1 MSTRPPKYGSMPRP
15 RRSRCSRHSGARR
28 RREPGISV
36 GKKISRFRVWS
47 FGPSRNDEINRKRN
61 SRIPKRPYSP
71 WGIRLQS
78 DSRGSDCMH
87 GVTGKPPGAAKD
99 KAGET
104 PSRFMLLMLVAMTG
118 VAPISHYMLVP
129 ALPVLAT
136 TFGRDISIAQMTV
149 SLYMVGI
156 ACSQIIM
163 GPLSDRFGRRPV
175 LLAGLGLMVAASAA
189 CIFAETL
196 PQLIAAR
203 FLQALGGATGMVVSR
218 AIIRDLYSRERIGAM
233 ISLVIAVMM
242 IAQMLSPLTGGLL
255 ETAFGWR
262 AIFYLITAAAL
273 TITVGIALALP
284 ETRRARAE
292 GGGFRGDVGS
302 LIRSRA
308 FIGYMLC
315 QVLASQIIFTFAGGG
330 PYIVVTQM
338 GRSSAEYGAWF
349 ACTGFAYLIG
359 NLFCVR
365 FAPRH
370 SLENLIWFGLALQFV
385 GSLLNLI
392 WGIAGLNL
400 APSWL
405 FGTQMLVMFAN
416 AFVMSNSAA
425 GAISVRPDA
434 AGTAS
439 GAMGVLQM
447 GIGSLFSQFGAYLGG
462 HFATPVALNIAIV
475 MLSIAC
481 ASTMIFLIPRPDV
494 GVSEALVEKA
504 EGEESGVLE
513 GVAPYRHFNNDVVAR
528 ESGRSSTPGSRGV
541 KP

>member
-1 MSTRPPKYGSMPRP
+1 
-15 RRSRCSRHSGARR
+15 
-28 RREPGISV
+28 
-36 GKKISRFRVWS
+36 
-47 FGPSRNDEINRKRN
+47 
-61 SRIPKRPYSP
+61 
-71 WGIRLQS
+71 
-78 DSRGSDCMH
+78 MH
-87 GVTGKPPGAAKD
+87 GVTGRPPGAAED
-99 KAGET
+99 HTGKAT
-104 PSRFMLLMLVAMTG
+104 SRIMLLLLVAMTG
-118 VAPISHYMLVP
+118 VAPISLYMLVP

-175 LLAGLGLMVAASAA
+175 LLAGLGVMVVASAA
-189 CIFAETL
+189 CMFAETL

-218 AIIRDLYSRERIGAM
+218 AIIRDLYSRDRISSM

-262 AIFYLITAAAL
+262 SIFYVSTAMSLVVAVA
-273 TITVGIALALP
+273 IAFTLP
-284 ETRRARAE
+284 ETRRDRTEA
-292 GGGFRGDVGS
+292 GGFRGDVGS
-302 LIRSRA
+302 LFTSRA

-349 ACTGFAYLIG
+349 ATTGFAYLIG

-370 SLENLIWFGLALQFV
+370 SLENMIWFGLALQFA
-385 GSLLNLI
+385 GSLLNLL
-392 WGIAGLNL
+392 WGITGLNL

-405 FGTQMLVMFAN
+405 FGTQMIVMFAN

-425 GAISVRPDA
+425 GAISVRPEA

-439 GAMGVLQM
+439 GAMGFLQM
-447 GIGSLFSQFGAYLGG
+447 GIGSLFSQFGAWLGG
-462 HFATPVALNIAIV
+462 HFATPVALNLAIV
-475 MLSIAC
+475 LLSAAC
-481 ASTMIFLIPRPDV
+481 ASTMIFLVPRRDV
-494 GVSEALVEKA
+494 VVSKKLIEHA
-504 EGEESGVLE
+504 EEEESGLL
-513 GVAPYRHFNNDVVAR
+513 
-528 ESGRSSTPGSRGV
+528 
-541 KP
+541 

>member
-1 MSTRPPKYGSMPRP
+1 
-15 RRSRCSRHSGARR
+15 
-28 RREPGISV
+28 
-36 GKKISRFRVWS
+36 
-47 FGPSRNDEINRKRN
+47 
-61 SRIPKRPYSP
+61 
-71 WGIRLQS
+71 
-78 DSRGSDCMH
+78 MH
-87 GVTGKPPGAAKD
+87 GVTGKPPEAATD
-99 KAGET
+99 KPGT
-104 PSRFMLLMLVAMTG
+104 SRIMLLVAMTG
-118 VAPISHYMLVP
+118 VAPISLYMLVP
-129 ALPVLAT
+129 ALPVLASV
-136 TFGRDISIAQMTV
+136 FGRDISIAQMTV

-156 ACSQIIM
+156 ACSQIVM

-255 ETAFGWR
+255 ETTFGWR
-262 AIFYLITAAAL
+262 SIFYVVTITSLVITVAIAL
-273 TITVGIALALP
+273 TLP
-284 ETRRARAE
+284 ETRRGRTEA
-292 GGGFRGDVGS
+292 GGFRGDVGS
-302 LIRSRA
+302 LITSRA

-330 PYIVVTQM
+330 PYVVVTQM

-349 ACTGFAYLIG
+349 ATTGFAYLIG

-370 SLENLIWFGLALQFV
+370 SFERLIWFGLALQFL
-385 GSLLNLI
+385 GALLNLV

-425 GAISVRPDA
+425 GAISVRPEA

-439 GAMGVLQM
+439 GAMGFLQM
-447 GIGSLFSQFGAYLGG
+447 GIGSLFSQFGAWLGG

-475 MLSIAC
+475 ILSMSC
-481 ASTMIFLIPRPDV
+481 ASTMIFLVPRRDV
-494 GVSEALVEKA
+494 VISEELIEQA
-504 EGEESGVLE
+504 EEEESGLL
-513 GVAPYRHFNNDVVAR
+513 
-528 ESGRSSTPGSRGV
+528 
-541 KP
+541 

>member
-1 MSTRPPKYGSMPRP
+1 
-15 RRSRCSRHSGARR
+15 
-28 RREPGISV
+28 
-36 GKKISRFRVWS
+36 
-47 FGPSRNDEINRKRN
+47 
-61 SRIPKRPYSP
+61 
-71 WGIRLQS
+71 
-78 DSRGSDCMH
+78 MH

-99 KAGET
+99 NDALAT
-104 PSRFMLLMLVAMTG
+104 SRMMLLLLVAMTG
-118 VAPISHYMLVP
+118 VAPISLYLLVP

-189 CIFAETL
+189 CIFAESL

-218 AIIRDLYSRERIGAM
+218 AIIRDLYSRDRISSM

-262 AIFYLITAAAL
+262 AIFYVITAASLVIA
-273 TITVGIALALP
+273 VAIALMLP
-284 ETRRARAE
+284 ETRRGRTEA
-292 GGGFRGDVGS
+292 GGFRGDVGS
-302 LIRSRA
+302 LFTSRA
-308 FIGYMLC
+308 FIGYLLC
-315 QVLASQIIFTFAGGG
+315 QVLASPLLFTFAGAG
-330 PYIVVTQM
+330 PYVVVTQM

-349 ACTGFAYLIG
+349 ATTGLAYLIG

-370 SLENLIWFGLALQFV
+370 SLEKLIWFGLALQFL
-385 GSLLNLI
+385 GALLNLV
-392 WGIAGLNL
+392 WGIAGLNQ

-416 AFVMSNSAA
+416 AFVMSNSTA
-425 GAISVRPDA
+425 GAISVRPEA

-439 GAMGVLQM
+439 GAMGFLQM
-447 GIGSLFSQFGAYLGG
+447 GVGSLVSQFGAYLGG
-462 HFATPVALNIAIV
+462 HFTTTLPLTAAIFV
-475 MLSIAC
+475 ISIAC
-481 ASTMIFLIPRPDV
+481 ASTMIFIVPRRTV
-494 GVSEALVEKA
+494 IVREALSEQA
-504 EGEESGVLE
+504 EEEESGML
-513 GVAPYRHFNNDVVAR
+513 
-528 ESGRSSTPGSRGV
+528 
-541 KP
+541 

>member
-1 MSTRPPKYGSMPRP
+1 
-15 RRSRCSRHSGARR
+15 
-28 RREPGISV
+28 
-36 GKKISRFRVWS
+36 
-47 FGPSRNDEINRKRN
+47 
-61 SRIPKRPYSP
+61 
-71 WGIRLQS
+71 
-78 DSRGSDCMH
+78 
-87 GVTGKPPGAAKD
+87 
-99 KAGET
+99 
-104 PSRFMLLMLVAMTG
+104 MLLLLVAMTG
-118 VAPISHYMLVP
+118 VAPISLYMLVP

-175 LLAGLGLMVAASAA
+175 LLTGLSLMVAASAA

-218 AIIRDLYSRERIGAM
+218 AIIRDLYSRERISSM

-262 AIFYLITAAAL
+262 SIFYVITAASLVIAVAIAL
-273 TITVGIALALP
+273 TLP
-284 ETRRARAE
+284 ETRRDRAE
-292 GGGFRGDVGS
+292 AGGFRGDVGS
-302 LIRSRA
+302 LFKSRA
-308 FIGYMLC
+308 FIGYVLC

-330 PYIVVTQM
+330 PYIVVMQM

-349 ACTGFAYLIG
+349 ATTGFAYLIG

-370 SLENLIWFGLALQFV
+370 SLEKLIWFGLALQFL
-385 GSLLNLI
+385 GALLNLI

-425 GAISVRPDA
+425 GAISIRPEA

-439 GAMGVLQM
+439 GAMGFLQM
-447 GIGSLFSQFGAYLGG
+447 GIGSLFSQFGAWLGG
-462 HFATPVALNIAIV
+462 HFVTPVPLNIAIV
-475 MLSIAC
+475 LLSAAC
-481 ASTMIFLIPRPDV
+481 ASTMIFLVPRRTLV
-494 GVSEALVEKA
+494 VSEELIEQA
-504 EGEESGVLE
+504 EEEESGLL
-513 GVAPYRHFNNDVVAR
+513 
-528 ESGRSSTPGSRGV
+528 
-541 KP
+541 

>member
-1 MSTRPPKYGSMPRP
+1 
-15 RRSRCSRHSGARR
+15 
-28 RREPGISV
+28 
-36 GKKISRFRVWS
+36 
-47 FGPSRNDEINRKRN
+47 
-61 SRIPKRPYSP
+61 
-71 WGIRLQS
+71 
-78 DSRGSDCMH
+78 MH
-87 GVTGKPPGAAKD
+87 GVTAKSPQAATKIAPP
-99 KAGET
+99 
-104 PSRFMLLMLVAMTG
+104 RIMLLLLVAMTG
-118 VAPISHYMLVP
+118 VAPISLYLLVP

-175 LLAGLGLMVAASAA
+175 LLAGLGLMVAASAG

-218 AIIRDLYSRERIGAM
+218 AIIRDLYSRDRISAM

-242 IAQMLSPLTGGLL
+242 IAQMLSPLSGGLL

-262 AIFYLITAAAL
+262 SIFYVITAASLVIAVAIAL
-273 TITVGIALALP
+273 TLP
-284 ETRRARAE
+284 ETRRERVA

-302 LIRSRA
+302 LFTSRA
-308 FIGYMLC
+308 FVGYLLC
-315 QVLASQIIFTFAGGG
+315 QVLASQIIFAFAGGG

-349 ACTGFAYLIG
+349 ATTGFAYLIG

-365 FAPRH
+365 FAPHH
-370 SLENLIWFGLALQFV
+370 SLEKLIWFGLALQLA
-385 GSLLNLI
+385 GALLNLL
-392 WGIAGLNL
+392 WGVTGLNQ

-425 GAISVRPDA
+425 GAISVRPEA

-439 GAMGVLQM
+439 GAMGFLQM
-447 GIGSLFSQFGAYLGG
+447 GIGSLVSQFGAYLGG
-462 HFATPVALNIAIV
+462 HFATPVPLNIAIV
-475 MLSIAC
+475 VLSIGC
-481 ASTMIFLIPRPDV
+481 ASTMIFLVPRRNV
-494 GVSEALVEKA
+494 VVSEELIEQA
-504 EGEESGVLE
+504 EEEESGML
-513 GVAPYRHFNNDVVAR
+513 
-528 ESGRSSTPGSRGV
+528 
-541 KP
+541 